1 MSIVMVVEDEALIL
15 ANIVQI
21 LQMVGLTVLEAANGE
36 AAWELL
42 MKHPEQP
49 PQLVLTD
56 LMMPKLDGFGLV
68 ARIKSHA
75 SFATIP
81 CVILSARSAPADIQ
95 HAYSLGVS
103 DYLVKPFEIEQL
115 LATLARHMDGQAE
128 QLHGLSAA
136 FRLA

>member
-49 PQLVLTD
+49 PQL
-56 LMMPKLDGFGLV
+56 DGFGLV

-75 SFATIP
+75 SFAAIP

-128 QLHGLSAA
+128 QLHSLSAA